1 MKTKKVTLSDI
12 ATITGFS
19 TASVSMILANK
30 KISRFSEETLK
41 SVRSVANE
49 LGYVS
54 KSSITVRKKLVLI
67 VCPSMFNPYY
77 TTLVQSMEMEAY
89 RLGVSTISFNTYWD
103 IEREKQV
110 VSVAIENKVDGVI
123 FAMVPQQNEVA
134 HKLKNI
140 IPLVIIGDKKMDL
153 GVDTVDINN
162 FNAGRLMGEHY
173 IDFGHTEFAYISS
186 PLSSDHSARTERL
199 RGLSA
204 VCIERG
210 IKEPTLFIKDEI
222 NPEDELNY
230 TEMEYNV
237 GYDLA
242 LKCLET
248 YKNVTALVAMN
259 DMIAYGVLDAVK
271 SKGFSVPEDYSV
283 SGFDNIFP
291 SKLMGIELTTVD
303 HHIIQRGKKATKIL
317 IAKLGAFG
325 NPSEITRVEYPSIL
339 IDRRTVSKPRK
350 KI

>member
-12 ATITGFS
+12 AIKTGVS
-19 TASVSMILANK
+19 TAAVSMILNNK

-41 SVRSVANE
+41 NVREVANE

-54 KSSITVRKKLVLI
+54 KSSLTPRKKLILI
-67 VCPSMFNPYY
+67 VCPSMINPYY
-77 TTLVQSMEMEAY
+77 TTLVQSMEIEAY

-110 VSVAIENKVDGVI
+110 VSVANQNKVDGVI
-123 FAMVPQQNEVA
+123 FAMVPQQNKVA
-134 HKLKNI
+134 HKINNI
-140 IPLVIIGDKKMDL
+140 IPFVVIGDKKMDL

-162 FNAGRLMGEHY
+162 FIAGRLMGEHY
-173 IDFGHTEFAYISS
+173 INFGHSEFAYISS

-199 RGLSA
+199 RGLTSI
-204 VCIERG
+204 CKEKE
-210 IKEPTLFIKDEI
+210 IKEPTLFIKDQI
-222 NPEDELNY
+222 IPEDELNY
-230 TEMEYNV
+230 TETEYNV

-248 YKNVTALVAMN
+248 YKSVTALVAMN

-291 SKLMGIELTTVD
+291 SKLMGIELTTID

-317 IAKLGAFG
+317 IAKLGYFG
-325 NPSEITRVEYPSIL
+325 NPSEITRVEYGSIL
-339 IDRRTVSKPRK
+339 INRRTVSKPRE
-350 KI
+350 

>member
-12 ATITGFS
+12 AIKTGVS
-19 TASVSMILANK
+19 TAAVSMILNNK

-41 SVRSVANE
+41 NVREVANE

-54 KSSITVRKKLVLI
+54 KSSLTPRKKLILI

-77 TTLVQSMEMEAY
+77 TTLVQSMEIEAY

-110 VSVAIENKVDGVI
+110 VSVANQNKVDGVI
-123 FAMVPQQNEVA
+123 FAMVPQQNKVA
-134 HKLKNI
+134 HKINNI
-140 IPLVIIGDKKMDL
+140 IPFVVIGDKKMDL

-162 FNAGRLMGEHY
+162 FIAGRLMGEHY
-173 IDFGHTEFAYISS
+173 INFGHSEFAYISS

-199 RGLSA
+199 RGLTSI
-204 VCIERG
+204 CKEKE
-210 IKEPTLFIKDEI
+210 IKEPTLFIKDQI
-222 NPEDELNY
+222 IPEDELNY
-230 TEMEYNV
+230 TETEYNV

-248 YKNVTALVAMN
+248 YKSVTALVAMN

-291 SKLMGIELTTVD
+291 SKLMGIELTTID

-317 IAKLGAFG
+317 IAKLGYFG
-325 NPSEITRVEYPSIL
+325 NPSEITRVEYGSIL
-339 IDRRTVSKPRK
+339 INRRTVSKPRE
-350 KI
+350 

>member
-12 ATITGFS
+12 AIKTGVS
-19 TASVSMILANK
+19 TAAVSMILNNK

-41 SVRSVANE
+41 NVREVANE

-54 KSSITVRKKLVLI
+54 KSSLTPRKKLILI
-67 VCPSMFNPYY
+67 VCPSMINPYY
-77 TTLVQSMEMEAY
+77 TTLVQSMEIEAY

-110 VSVAIENKVDGVI
+110 VSVANQNKVDGVI
-123 FAMVPQQNEVA
+123 FAMVPQQNKVA
-134 HKLKNI
+134 HKINNI
-140 IPLVIIGDKKMDL
+140 IPFVVIGDKKMDL

-162 FNAGRLMGEHY
+162 FIAGRLMGEHY
-173 IDFGHTEFAYISS
+173 INFGHSEFAYISS

-199 RGLSA
+199 RGLTSI
-204 VCIERG
+204 CKEKG
-210 IKEPTLFIKDEI
+210 IKEPTLFIKDQI
-222 NPEDELNY
+222 IPEDELNY
-230 TEMEYNV
+230 TETEYNV

-248 YKNVTALVAMN
+248 YKSVTALVAMN

-291 SKLMGIELTTVD
+291 SKLMGIELTTID

-317 IAKLGAFG
+317 IAKLGYFG
-325 NPSEITRVEYPSIL
+325 NPSEITRVEYGSIL
-339 IDRRTVSKPRK
+339 INRRTVSKPRE
-350 KI
+350 

>member
-1 MKTKKVTLSDI
+1 MKTKKVTLTDI
-12 ATITGFS
+12 AAKTGVS

-41 SVRSVANE
+41 NVRSVAKE

-54 KSSITVRKKLVLI
+54 KSNKISRKKLVLI

-110 VSVAIENKVDGVI
+110 ETVALQNKVDGVI

-134 HKLKNI
+134 HRLNKI

-162 FNAGRLMGEHY
+162 FNASRLLAKHY
-173 IDFGHTEFAYISS
+173 IDLGHREFAYISS
-186 PLSSDHSARTERL
+186 PLSNDHSARTERL
-199 RGLSA
+199 RGLTS
-204 VCIERG
+204 VCSENG
-210 IKEPTLFIKDEI
+210 IKEPTLFVKEEI
-222 NPEDELNY
+222 IPEDELNY
-230 TEMEYNV
+230 TEIEYNV

-242 LKCLET
+242 LKCLDT
-248 YKNVTALVAMN
+248 YKDVTALFAMN

-271 SKGFSVPEDYSV
+271 SRGFSVPEDYSV

-317 IAKLGAFG
+317 IAKLGAYG
-325 NPSEITRVEYPSIL
+325 NPSEITRIEYGSIL
-339 IDRRTVSKPRK
+339 IDRRTVAKPRS
-350 KI
+350 